1 LGRPAQVGHDFA
13 VAGHPIFAA
22 IYDRALAAC
31 ERDGLRE
38 MRAELLADARGE
50 TLEIGAGTG
59 HNLDHYPDSVTR
71 LVLAEPD
78 PHMAKRLRAHALE
91 ARGDATEV
99 IEAPAESLPFK
110 DGSFDTVVSTLV
122 LCTVQDPGRAAS
134 ELRRVLR
141 DDGRLLL
148 IEHVRSPDSPR
159 IARWQDR
166 LERPWGWFAGGCHPN
181 RDTAAPL
188 AAAGFDLRDARQQ
201 SLPRSALLIR
211 PAIQGV
217 AAPAEGR

>member
-1 LGRPAQVGHDFA
+1 MQGHR
-13 VAGHPIFAA
+13 IFAA

-31 ERDGLRE
+31 ERSGLRE
-38 MRAELLADARGE
+38 MRAELLAGARGE

-59 HNLDHYPDSVTR
+59 HNLEHYPDSVSR

-78 PHMAKRLRAHALE
+78 PHMAKRLRPRAIE
-91 ARGDATEV
+91 ARGDAIEV
-99 IEAPAESLPFK
+99 IEAPAEALPFE
-110 DGSFDTVVSTLV
+110 DRSFDTVVSTLV

-159 IARWQDR
+159 LARWQDR
-166 LERPWGWFAGGCHPN
+166 LQRPWGWFAGGCHPN
-181 RDTAAPL
+181 RDTTRPLREAGLDLADVERDRMPSAA
-188 AAAGFDLRDARQQ
+188 
-201 SLPRSALLIR
+201 SLLVRPVIRGSAS
-211 PAIQGV
+211 ATG
-217 AAPAEGR
+217 G

>member
-1 LGRPAQVGHDFA
+1 MPD
-13 VAGHPIFAA
+13 HPIFAA

-38 MRAELLADARGE
+38 MRAQLLAQARGE

-59 HNLDHYPDSVTR
+59 HNLDHYPEAVTR

-78 PHMAKRLRAHALE
+78 PHMAKRLRPHALQ
-91 ARGDATEV
+91 ARGEETEV
-99 IEAPAESLPFK
+99 IAAPAESLPFE
-110 DGSFDTVVSTLV
+110 DRSFDTVVSTLV
-122 LCTVQDPGRAAS
+122 LCTVEDPPRAAS

-148 IEHVRSPDSPR
+148 IEHVRSSDSPR
-159 IARWQDR
+159 FARWQDR

-181 RDTAAPL
+181 RDTAATL
-188 AAAGFDLRDARQQ
+188 AQAGFDLGDARNEG
-201 SLPRSALLIR
+201 LPRSALLIR

-217 AAPAEGR
+217 AAPDRG